1 LGNEELWTVKGKTLI
16 VILIAAALGS
26 AVWSSWAK
34 TSTYQNTV
42 LPACDPKSFEV
53 ADYTICTYD
62 PERHDFR
69 LTNLKR
75 DGKALRNFAELSRY
89 LGKSSKRV
97 VFAMNAGMY
106 DEQGKPIGLY
116 VENGKQRAPLNRRDA
131 EGNFYLKP
139 NGVFWMDAA
148 GPYIDTTD
156 AFALKSDA
164 IPIWAT
170 QSGPMLVIDGIVNSR
185 FSHDGTSRHIR
196 NGVCVT
202 RSNRAIFVISS
213 TEISLGKFARFLR
226 DDLKCANALYLDG
239 EVSSLWDGATG
250 RNDQKYPLGPMLVVS
265 KRQGR

>member
-1 LGNEELWTVKGKTLI
+1 VTGKAFI
-16 VILIAAALGS
+16 AILIAAALGS

-34 TSTYQNTV
+34 TSAYQNRV
-42 LPACDPKSFEV
+42 SSACAPESFEA

-69 LTNLKR
+69 LTNLR
-75 DGKALRNFAELSRY
+75 SDGKALRNFAELSQF

-106 DEQGKPIGLY
+106 DEQGEPIGFY
-116 VENGKQRAPLNRRDA
+116 VENGKQHAPLNRRDA

-139 NGVFWMDAA
+139 NGVFWKDAA
-148 GPYIDTTD
+148 GPHIDTTD
-156 AFALKSDA
+156 AFALKVDA
-164 IPIWAT
+164 TPIWAT
-170 QSGPMLVIDGIVNSR
+170 QSGPMLVIDRTVNNR
-185 FSHDGTSRHIR
+185 FSPDGTSRHTR

-202 RSNRAIFVISS
+202 SSNRAIFVISS
-213 TEISLGKFARFLR
+213 TKISLGKFARFMR
-226 DDLKCANALYLDG
+226 DNLKCINALYLDG
-239 EVSSLWDGATG
+239 EVSSLWDGASG

>member
-1 LGNEELWTVKGKTLI
+1 VKGKAFI
-16 VILIAAALGS
+16 AILITAALGS
-26 AVWSSWAK
+26 AVWSSWTK
-34 TSTYQNTV
+34 TSAYQNRV
-42 LPACDPKSFEV
+42 SSACAPKSFEA

-69 LTNLKR
+69 LINLKR
-75 DGKALRNFAELSRY
+75 DGKAVRNFEELSRY
-89 LGKSSKRV
+89 LGKSSKRT

-116 VENGKQRAPLNRRDA
+116 VENGKQRAPLNQRDA

-148 GPYIDTTD
+148 GSHIDTTD

-164 IPIWAT
+164 SPIWAT
-170 QSGPMLVIDGIVNSR
+170 QSGPMLVIDGVVNSR

-202 RSNRAIFVISS
+202 GNNRATFVISN
-213 TEISLGKFARFLR
+213 TEVSLGKFARFMR
-226 DDLKCANALYLDG
+226 DDLKCTNALYLDG

>member
-1 LGNEELWTVKGKTLI
+1 MKGKALI
-16 VILIAAALGS
+16 AILIAAALGS

-34 TSTYQNTV
+34 TSAYQNRV
-42 LPACDPKSFEV
+42 SSACAPKSFEA

-69 LTNLKR
+69 LINLKR
-75 DGKALRNFAELSRY
+75 DGKAVRNFEELSRY
-89 LGKSSKRV
+89 LGKSSKRI

-116 VENGKQRAPLNRRDA
+116 AENGKQRAPLNQRDA

-139 NGVFWMDAA
+139 NGVFWLDPA
-148 GPYIDTTD
+148 GPHIDTTD
-156 AFALKSDA
+156 AFAINSNA
-164 IPIWAT
+164 RPIWAT
-170 QSGPMLVIDGIVNSR
+170 QSGPMLVIDGTVNSR
-185 FSHDGTSRHIR
+185 FSPDGTSRHIR
-196 NGVCVT
+196 NGVCAT
-202 RSNRAIFVISS
+202 RSNRAIFVISN
-213 TEISLGKFARFLR
+213 TEISLGKFARFMR
-226 DDLKCANALYLDG
+226 DDLKCTNALYLDG